1 MATKLIQDKVKQIV
15 KQQKAAAEA
24 SAETA
29 VNIAAS
35 SSATNLPQAGQS
47 QAAQSQS
54 TASQTAA
61 GQQSGTVQQTHSQV
75 NLASAGQPAVG
86 FPVSAS
92 SPVLQNLTSADQHQ
106 STDSGISGVDQR
118 KSETNGSTVSS
129 HPSDATV
136 SSQHSSQQV
145 LAPKSAVATQLSS
158 AASATA
164 GSEPT
169 TNLSSTAAASL
180 PGQSQPLQPK
190 QQPQSSAMHQQT
202 NLASSMHTV
211 VGSQAGALAAHQP
224 ASSDPHTT
232 AAASSSTALNPST
245 VGDHKSDQVLPGSQ
259 TPGSRPPGAGVSH
272 QMNDMSSVL
281 MTSASEGSSLSGS
294 TASSTTQTE
303 V

>member
-47 QAAQSQS
+47 QSSQPQSA
-54 TASQTAA
+54 ASQTAA

-245 VGDHKSDQVLPGSQ
+245 VSDHKSDQVLPGSQ
-259 TPGSRPPGAGVSH
+259 TPGSRPPIAGVSH